1 MLKISRINLFTSFK
15 FYLKI
20 LIGFFFNDRE
30 NFLNSIKKLYN
41 KNNFLLL
48 SQGRVALHS
57 CLKYEISRSNRK
69 EIIISPYTLPEVLN
83 VITNLNMKPIFVDLD
98 IKTGLPKIEDL
109 KKKISKKTMG
119 VLITHLYSSQNDIK
133 KFINFTKKNSLCLIE
148 DCAINFGSKIKIKN
162 KYKMIGTLG
171 DYGFFS
177 FGMMKNICLFNGGAL
192 YVRDKNKY
200 YQIKDN
206 IKKKIKYPFLRFINL
221 FLFSIIINII
231 FSKFFYNL
239 FTFRILKYSYYKNNF
254 LIKKI
259 YPGLYPYLSKYTPKS
274 YDYDFC
280 SFLGTAGVY
289 QINNFKLKH
298 LGRVKKIKYYNYFL
312 KGIKNINL
320 LEYNNY
326 YENSFLEY
334 PIILKKF
341 KNTFVHEKLLEN
353 GFDIRKKWYL
363 NCNNIKKF
371 RNNSFKSKNIDVV
384 DNYIICLPLHDKIN
398 KEYIKNISLLLSRIL
413 DGN

>member
-1 MLKISRINLFTSFK
+1 MLKISRVNLFTSFK
-15 FYLKI
+15 FYFKI
-20 LIGFFFNDRE
+20 LIGFFFNDRK
-30 NFLNSIKKLYN
+30 NFLNSIKKLYK
-41 KNNFLLL
+41 KNNFLLF

-57 CLKYEISRSNRK
+57 CLKYEISKSNRK

-83 VITNLNMKPIFVDLD
+83 VIRNLNMKPIFVDLD
-98 IKTGLPKIEDL
+98 IQTGLPRIEDI
-109 KKKISKKTMG
+109 KKKMNKNTMG
-119 VLITHLYSSQNDIK
+119 VLITHLYSSQNNIK
-133 KFINFTKKNSLCLIE
+133 KFLSFTKKNSLCLIE

-192 YVRDKNKY
+192 YVQDKKKY
-200 YQIKDN
+200 NQIKEN
-206 IKKKIKYPFLRFINL
+206 IKQKVKFPFLRFLNL

-259 YPGLYPYLSKYTPKS
+259 YPGLYPYLSKHTPKS

-280 SFLGTAGVY
+280 NLLGTAGVY
-289 QINNFKLKH
+289 QIDNFRFQQLD
-298 LGRVKKIKYYNYFL
+298 RVKKIKYYNYFL
-312 KGIKNINL
+312 KRIKNIKL
-320 LEYNNY
+320 LEYKKY

-341 KNTFVHEKLLEN
+341 SNKFVHEKLLEN

-363 NCNNIKKF
+363 NCNNLKKF
-371 RNNSFKSKNIDVV
+371 KNKSFKSKNIDIV
-384 DNYIICLPLHDKIN
+384 DNHIICLPLHDKIN
-398 KEYIKNISLLLSRIL
+398 KKYIKNISLLLSRIL
-413 DGN
+413 SVN